1 VKVGSPRRPSNHQH
15 RLGSVAAVLS
25 FIFPGLGQAYLGRG
39 KQALLFAVPV
49 LVLLLGLVV
58 WLVSSGLTRAGA
70 KLLDPR
76 VAGLAALISIVVVA
90 WWALAVITAWRA
102 GYRPSTSSV
111 AVPIALVALLVLAT
125 ISDRVPLGASWFNS
139 VSVAD
144 NRFGSGQDCTIQNC
158 SVADVPTPLPGSG
171 TAAPGGSGAPQ
182 RSPTS
187 GGTAQPTSSSSDDP
201 YDDYD
206 PDASEA
212 PATPDVG
219 PTPGVDITSLD
230 AHDDGWLNVLLIGL
244 DTRCAG
250 GIVTGAHT
258 DTMIVASVNSQTDD
272 LYIFSF
278 PRDTARFPLFTGGTM
293 PGNWKLSS
301 FAGYTKLYP
310 DIFPTPGQPALAYE
324 IGYLLGV
331 PIDYYAS
338 INICGFPQLIDALGG
353 VDVCNTKQIDDPSY
367 PWGDGHTGFQ
377 LAPGQHHFDG
387 TTALAYARSRHGS
400 SDFARAKRQQ
410 QLLTAVRQSV
420 VQPANLARLPD
431 IINAMTDVVHTDFP
445 PDQIDQLLSLA
456 NQVDQTPTGQFVFD
470 FPDWAQHLPRTETNG
485 RSVQFLKMDRV
496 STLSQSIFGPKSLY
510 WTGNPVAV
518 PSADITQPSP
528 SATPEPGGTPC

>member
-1 VKVGSPRRPSNHQH
+1 MNQAANAGPPRSPTKYQH
-15 RLGSVAAVLS
+15 RLGSVAALLS
-25 FIFPGLGQAYLGRG
+25 FIFPGLGQAYLGRRRE
-39 KQALLFAVPV
+39 AVLFAVPV
-49 LVLLLGLVV
+49 LALLLGLII
-58 WLVSSGLTRAGA
+58 WLISSGLTRAGA

-102 GYRPSTSSV
+102 GYRPSKSSV
-111 AVPIALVALLVLAT
+111 AVPIALVALLVVAT

-139 VSVAD
+139 VAIAD
-144 NRFGSGQDCTIQNC
+144 HRFGSGQDCTIENC
-158 SVADVPTPLPGSG
+158 TVGQLPTPLPGASP
-171 TAAPGGSGAPQ
+171 TAGGSGEGSPAP
-182 RSPTS
+182 
-187 GGTAQPTSSSSDDP
+187 QPTSLSSDDP
-201 YDDYD
+201 NGDYG
-206 PDASEA
+206 PDASEPPA
-212 PATPDVG
+212 PPDPG
-219 PTPGVDITSLD
+219 PTPAVDIAGLD

-278 PRDTARFPLFTGGTM
+278 PRDTARFPLYTGGTM

-310 DIFPTPGQPALAYE
+310 DIFATSGQPALAYE
-324 IGYLLGV
+324 IGYLLGT

-353 VDVCNTKQIDDPSY
+353 VDVCNPRQIDDSGY
-367 PWGDGHTGFQ
+367 PWGDGRVGFR
-377 LAPGQHHFDG
+377 LDPGQHHFDG
-387 TTALAYARSRHGS
+387 PTALAYARSRHGS

-420 VQPANLARLPD
+420 VQPGNLARLPD
-431 IINAMTDVVHTDFP
+431 IINAMSDVVHTDFP
-445 PDQIDQLLSLA
+445 PNQIDQLLSLA
-456 NQVDQTPTGQFVFD
+456 NQVDQTPNGQFVFD

-485 RSVQFLKMDRV
+485 RSVQFLKMDRI
-496 STLSQSIFGPKSLY
+496 STLSQSIFGDKSLY
-510 WTGNPVAV
+510 WTGNV
-518 PSADITQPSP
+518 PAPSPGGLPQPSP
-528 SATPEPGGTPC
+528 SGTPEPGGTQC